1 MPAVEPSASARR
13 RQHLIRR
20 FRLRLRNDRT
30 RAGRVL
36 PRTVRVGGR
45 GPGGGVLLAPTL
57 YRSGGCLGG
66 RAVQLFAHCCSPI
79 LVDVV
84 ASRLR
89 CCSTR
94 LGWWRRIIPS
104 GARPANC
111 RWPRR
116 DALPS
121 RPWVSDTRALDP
133 SCQQQL
139 RARRSFP
146 TPPGQRWHPQ
156 RSVSASSFKVL
167 PAALLMCCGADP
179 DTAVDCSRRTLD
191 ASSVVSSLADSL
203 RPWTAGTRLSEIGC
217 GAWKR

>member
-79 LVDVV
+79 FVDVV

-94 LGWWRRIIPS
+94 LGWWEIPGHWARHAS
-104 GARPANC
+104 TTRLGPICCTVRLREPFSHGGAGHPLHSVFVMRVRPYPVLASSC
-111 RWPRR
+111 
-116 DALPS
+116 AL
-121 RPWVSDTRALDP
+121 A
-133 SCQQQL
+133 
-139 RARRSFP
+139 RSFP
-146 TPPGQRWHPQ
+146 TPPGQCWHPQ
-156 RSVSASSFKVL
+156 RSVSVSSFKVL
-167 PAALLMCCGADP
+167 PAALLMCCGAGP
-179 DTAVDCSRRTLD
+179 DTAVELLQANPGGQQVLYR
-191 ASSVVSSLADSL
+191 A
-203 RPWTAGTRLSEIGC
+203 
-217 GAWKR
+217 

>member
-57 YRSGGCLGG
+57 YRSGGCLSG
-66 RAVQLFAHCCSPI
+66 RAVQVFAHCCSPI
-79 LVDVV
+79 FVDVV

-94 LGWWRRIIPS
+94 LGWWEIP
-104 GARPANC
+104 GHWARYASATRLGPIC
-111 RWPRR
+111 CTVRLREPF
-116 DALPS
+116 S
-121 RPWVSDTRALDP
+121 RGWA
-133 SCQQQL
+133 
-139 RARRSFP
+139 
-146 TPPGQRWHPQ
+146 GHPLH
-156 RSVSASSFKVL
+156 SVLVT
-167 PAALLMCCGADP
+167 LLMCCGADP
-179 DTAVDCSRRTLD
+179 DPAVELLQANPGCQQVLYRAGWIVSGRGQRGRDSRR
-191 ASSVVSSLADSL
+191 SVAAPGNGD
-203 RPWTAGTRLSEIGC
+203 RGRAGP
-217 GAWKR
+217 A

>member
-1 MPAVEPSASARR
+1 MPAVEPSGSARR

-45 GPGGGVLLAPTL
+45 GPGGGVLLAATL

-79 LVDVV
+79 FVDVV

-94 LGWWRRIIPS
+94 LGWWRRIIPLWCAARELPVAAK
-104 GARPANC
+104 GRPAFSAVGVGY
-111 RWPRR
+111 PGIGPVMP
-116 DALPS
+116 A
-121 RPWVSDTRALDP
+121 V
-133 SCQQQL
+133 
-139 RARRSFP
+139 ARSTLLP

>member
-79 LVDVV
+79 FVDVV

-94 LGWWRRIIPS
+94 LGWWCRIIPL
-104 GARPANC
+104 GCAARELPVATTGSPCLFGRGC
-111 RWPRR
+111 RI
-116 DALPS
+116 
-121 RPWVSDTRALDP
+121 
-133 SCQQQL
+133 
-139 RARRSFP
+139 
-146 TPPGQRWHPQ
+146 PGH
-156 RSVSASSFKVL
+156 
-167 PAALLMCCGADP
+167 
-179 DTAVDCSRRTLD
+179 
-191 ASSVVSSLADSL
+191 
-203 RPWTAGTRLSEIGC
+203 GTRHASTSRLGRICRTVRLREPFNRGWAGHPLHSVLVMRVRPYPVRRRPGH
-217 GAWKR
+217 GR